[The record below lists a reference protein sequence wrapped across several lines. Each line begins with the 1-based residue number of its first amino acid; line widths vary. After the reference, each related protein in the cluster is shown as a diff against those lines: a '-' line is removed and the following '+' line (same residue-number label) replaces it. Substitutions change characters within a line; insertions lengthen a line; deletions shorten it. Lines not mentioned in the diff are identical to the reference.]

1 MLCPC
6 ADQESIKND
15 QFRGHT
21 PHDWRPLAWYIHDH
35 LQQYSEMVFFAK
47 NAAFNL
53 TWRKDKPLRKISCK
67 ASPHK
72 GTLTEP
78 RAADLS
84 SHYPGFPEF
93 KG

>member
-1 MLCPC
+1 
-6 ADQESIKND
+6 
-15 QFRGHT
+15 
-21 PHDWRPLAWYIHDH
+21 
-35 LQQYSEMVFFAK
+35 MVFFAK